1 MFKSQFIVSFFINF
15 ILQISIW
22 FFHIYFRGFKS
33 FIIMKDLKENMYL
46 FNSNIVN
53 HINYKNYSEYE
64 PILKLF
70 YKFISIFTGPLNLT
84 SIFFLNLFF
93 IIILLNYL
101 FYNLKLRYLE
111 IFFLL
116 LFLDPLLITQFFR
129 QTVASIFIILYV
141 HKFYKLNIYWKFIY
155 FILISLFHNSSLFII
170 PLALFSLTINLSMFK
185 YFLFFSF
192 ILYFF
197 ISPTILNSIFNSFFN
212 IPILNKLY
220 FFKFSIERGANQNF
234 RLISLISLY
243 LIIFI
248 KKYFVNM
255 MLLNLSI
262 FFLIFGLLLNIVPI
276 LGLRIGFI
284 GNGILTGIIYLNF
297 ILGILYHF
305 KFYLNN
311 ENNISNYNQLQ

>member
-101 FYNLKLRYLE
+101 FYNLKLRYL
-111 IFFLL
+111 
-116 LFLDPLLITQFFR
+116 
-129 QTVASIFIILYV
+129 
-141 HKFYKLNIYWKFIY
+141 
-155 FILISLFHNSSLFII
+155 
-170 PLALFSLTINLSMFK
+170 
-185 YFLFFSF
+185 
-192 ILYFF
+192 
-197 ISPTILNSIFNSFFN
+197 
-212 IPILNKLY
+212 
-220 FFKFSIERGANQNF
+220 
-234 RLISLISLY
+234 
-243 LIIFI
+243 
-248 KKYFVNM
+248 
-255 MLLNLSI
+255 
-262 FFLIFGLLLNIVPI
+262 
-276 LGLRIGFI
+276 
-284 GNGILTGIIYLNF
+284 
-297 ILGILYHF
+297 
-305 KFYLNN
+305 
-311 ENNISNYNQLQ
+311 

>member
-1 MFKSQFIVSFFINF
+1 MLKSQFIVSFIFNLFLQFFIW
-15 ILQISIW
+15 S
-22 FFHIYFRGFKS
+22 FHIYFRGFKS
-33 FIIMKDLKENMYL
+33 FINMKDLKENMFL

-53 HINYKNYSEYE
+53 HINYNNYSEYE

-70 YKFISIFTGPLNLT
+70 YKFISFFTGPLNLT
-84 SIFFLNLFF
+84 SIFFLNLFI
-93 IIILLNYL
+93 IIILLNFL
-101 FYNLKLRYLE
+101 FFYLKLRYLE

-116 LFLDPLLITQFFR
+116 IFLDPLLITQFFR
-129 QTVASIFIILYV
+129 QTVASIFIILYLY
-141 HKFYKLNIYWKFIY
+141 KFYKLNIYWKFIY
-155 FILISLFHNSSLFII
+155 YILISLFHNSSLFII
-170 PLALFSLTINLSMFK
+170 PIALFSLTINLSMFK

-192 ILYFF
+192 ILYFL
-197 ISPTILNSIFNSFFN
+197 ISPTILNSILNSFFN

-220 FFKFSIERGANQNF
+220 FFKFSIERGSNQNF
-234 RLISLISLY
+234 RLISIISLY

-248 KKYFVNM
+248 KKYFVNK
-255 MLLNLSI
+255 MLLNLAI

-305 KFYLNN
+305 NFYN
-311 ENNISNYNQLQ
+311 ESNISHNNQLQ